1 MAIKNKITI
10 NGMEAEHSDYICG
23 YGCGRDI
30 SETEI
35 SETPYATYICGD
47 IECWNSFC
55 LEFWNPLEVEE
66 EEVEVCEGCRE
77 DEDTSYDGFCHMC
90 WEDLNEHLG
99 EDV

>member
-1 MAIKNKITI
+1 MAVKNKII
-10 NGMEAEHSDYICG
+10 IDGMESEHSDYICG

-66 EEVEVCEGCRE
+66 EEVEVCEGCE
-77 DEDTSYDGFCHMC
+77 LDEDTSYNGFCDLC
-90 WEDLNEHLG
+90 WKDLNENK
-99 EDV
+99 